1 MTSRSDSTRQQK
13 KPVAKKRRRV
23 SSERKEEIVPYGS
36 QEELSELMD
45 TWPATDPPLYRK
57 GRQRGPNRD

>member
-23 SSERKEEIVPYGS
+23 LSERKEEIVPYGS
-36 QEELSELMD
+36 QEELSELID
-45 TWPATDPPLYRK
+45 TWPATNPPLKRK
-57 GRQRGPNRD
+57 GRQRGPNRH

>member
-1 MTSRSDSTRQQK
+1 MTSRSDSTKQQK

-45 TWPATDPPLYRK
+45 TWPATDPPLNRK
-57 GRQRGPNRD
+57 GRQRGPNRN